1 MMCKDT
7 ILSKISG
14 GSLIISGIC
23 FLLWGAIFVFALFG
37 PLNTLLGTA
46 ERQYKIKTTN
56 IDDDVIGELYKLAKS
71 SENFVIRPVEW
82 KYKKSF
88 SIYYGSMSTPI
99 LEYRKADKQIDGS
112 HSRSADSF
120 FEPCVE
126 TPKRESFVIY
136 DREIKVGYGITVVGY
151 KTLTLDFYV
160 PSFDYA
166 REYGVLLPVMF
177 RSPIAYC
184 KLYEYY
190 SSYTADKMAEFLF
203 EKRILEKISVN
214 YSGRDFVRVNTKY
227 YGVTD
232 DQLVPNDRS
241 LKWYVCYNF
250 YQSLRFLFIFGLI
263 IGVCLPLVAWIYR
276 IIKKC
281 NNWLNN
287 EV

>member
-1 MMCKDT
+1 MKKCT

-14 GSLIISGIC
+14 VSLIVSGIC

-56 IDDDVIGELYKLAKS
+56 IDDDVIGKLKKLANS

-82 KYKKSF
+82 KSKSSL
-88 SIYYGSMSTPI
+88 SIYHGSTSTPI
-99 LEYRKADKQIDGS
+99 LEYREANKHIEEPNGNSVDPV
-112 HSRSADSF
+112 
-120 FEPCVE
+120 FEPYMK

-136 DREIKVGYGITVVGY
+136 DRETKVGYGITVAGY
-151 KTLTLDFYV
+151 KTLSLDFFV
-160 PSFDYA
+160 PSLDFA
-166 REYGVLLPVMF
+166 REYGVCVPVMF

-184 KLYEYY
+184 RLYEYY

-203 EKRILEKISVN
+203 EKRVLEKICVC
-214 YSGRDFVRVNTKY
+214 YSGRDAVRVNTKY
-227 YGVTD
+227 YGVSD
-232 DQLVPNDRS
+232 NQLVPNDRS
-241 LKWYVCYNF
+241 LKWYMYYNV
-250 YQSLRFLFIFGLI
+250 YQSLRFLFVFGLI
-263 IGVCLPLVAWIYR
+263 IGVCLPLMVRLYE

-287 EV
+287 KI